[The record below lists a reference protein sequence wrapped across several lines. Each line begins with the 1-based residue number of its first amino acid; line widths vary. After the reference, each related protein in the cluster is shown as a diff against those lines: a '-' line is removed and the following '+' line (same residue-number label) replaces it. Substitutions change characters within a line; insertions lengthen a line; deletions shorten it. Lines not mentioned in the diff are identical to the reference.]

1 MSDSLWLHRL
11 QHARPLLSSTI
22 PRVCSHSSP
31 LSQWCYLTISFS
43 VSSSPHIATIFFFL
57 WELLSSILLATLKYT
72 IINYNHHTARYIYPW
87 LNYSATLS
95 LYLLTFFTHFSH
107 PRLLLASTN
116 VFFVSRVH
124 ILASWYSVCLSLFG
138 IFHLAE
144 YCQYPSMLLQ
154 VARFCSFLW
163 PNNIPP
169 YGYATFSLFIYPWV
183 DTWIISMSCYCK

>member
-1 MSDSLWLHRL
+1 M
-11 QHARPLLSSTI
+11 LSNHLFLCLILT
-22 PRVCSHSSP
+22 SHS
-31 LSQWCYLTISFS
+31 YN
-43 VSSSPHIATIFFFL
+43 FFL
-57 WELLSSILLATLKYT
+57 FMRTFKLYSLSNFKIY
-72 IINYNHHTARYIYPW
+72 NYYNHHTARYIYPW

-95 LYLLTFFTHFSH
+95 LYLLTFFAHFSH